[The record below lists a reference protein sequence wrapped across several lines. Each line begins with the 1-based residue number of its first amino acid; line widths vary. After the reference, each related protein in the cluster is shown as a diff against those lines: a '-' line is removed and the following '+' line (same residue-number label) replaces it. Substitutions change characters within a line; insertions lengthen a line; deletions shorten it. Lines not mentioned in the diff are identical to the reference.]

1 MHAGSPPTP
10 LAYFGGCRNEQW
22 FKSYARDSMVPH
34 LFRYEAYNVTYAD
47 IERAT
52 RLRDAVGHVLYAA
65 DKTPGKR
72 DHVADDQIVRA
83 LES

>member
-1 MHAGSPPTP
+1 
-10 LAYFGGCRNEQW
+10 
-22 FKSYARDSMVPH
+22 MVPH

-52 RLRDAVGHVLYAA
+52 RLREAVSRVLFAA
-65 DKTPGKR
+65 ANTPGKR
-72 DHVADDQIVRA
+72 DHVADDQLLRA

>member
-1 MHAGSPPTP
+1 MLPARVIRRSLLHAGSP
-10 LAYFGGCRNEQW
+10 NEQW

-52 RLRDAVGHVLYAA
+52 RLREAVSRVLFAA
-65 DKTPGKR
+65 ANTPGKR
-72 DHVADDQIVRA
+72 DHVADDQLLRA